1 MRFSQILYALFFVEV
16 GRAYHSRDGNNDE
29 GLTVKTIT
37 GRFTGIHNTV
47 YSGVREFRSIP
58 YAEPPVGAL
67 RWRPPVAL
75 RPSTKHHY
83 SQRFPPPCAQ
93 YLPRTLTLWNT
104 NISDFS
110 IATAGQSPHAGQS
123 AQTSSE
129 DCLKLAVWTP
139 RNARRSDGLPVALF
153 VPGGSFVTG
162 GVDVPYQNPA
172 GFVNRT
178 GKHIVVTANWRVN
191 LFGFPNAAG
200 LNDESGGGNN
210 NLGILDVRAALEW
223 VYANIGAFGGDPRR
237 IVLWGHSAGGVA
249 ADVLDFLYDQEPLV
263 AGFFLQS
270 GAAVRKFAQG
280 DDALQTNFSFV
291 ARHVGC
297 GGFAGSDRA
306 IAAAELDCMRQV
318 PAALLSNFVGA
329 YGDNKTKPGL
339 WFRPTV
345 DGRVVFR
352 NYTKRGLA
360 GRIARVPALVS
371 TAANEQA
378 SLAKWNPGRNA
389 SKNHHHHHEPNPPPP
404 PDQATLDKATLSD
417 FVCVAREAA
426 AVRAANGLTT
436 YRYQW
441 AGNYTNLTPFPW
453 MGAYHASDVPM
464 VFGTYDLHG
473 GATAG
478 QRRAAERLQD
488 YVFAFLENP
497 ENGIRRHLGWQ
508 PDVAPFRDDAPM
520 VRFVGGD
527 GGKSASSS
535 SAKIGGG
542 GGGDDDDGQV
552 AVKQISAAE
561 VDGACAGAGTY
572 NPSPS

>member
-1 MRFSQILYALFFVEV
+1 MRFNQILYGLFLVEI
-16 GRAYHSRDGNNDE
+16 GKAYHDRDNDDDE
-29 GLTVKTIT
+29 GLTVTTTT
-37 GRFTGIHNTV
+37 GRYTGLHNPA
-47 YSGVREFRSIP
+47 YGGVREFRSIP
-58 YAEPPVGAL
+58 YAEAPVGAL

-83 SQRFPPPCAQ
+83 SNRFPPPCAQ

-110 IATAGQSPHAGQS
+110 IATAGQSHHAGQS

-139 RNARRSDGLPVALF
+139 RDARRGDGLPVALF

-172 GFVNRT
+172 GFVDRT
-178 GKHIVVTANWRVN
+178 GKHIMVTINWRVN

-200 LNDESGGGNN
+200 LNDEPRGGN

-237 IVLWGHSAGGVA
+237 IVLWGQSAGGVA
-249 ADVLDFLYDQEPLV
+249 ADVLDFLYDEEPLV

-270 GAAVRKFAQG
+270 GAAIRKFAQG

-297 GGFAGSDRA
+297 GGFTGSDQA
-306 IAAAELDCMRQV
+306 VAAAELECMRQV
-318 PAALLSNFVGA
+318 PAALLNNFVGA

-345 DGRVVFR
+345 DDRVVFR
-352 NYTKRGLA
+352 NYTERGLA
-360 GRIARVPALVS
+360 GRLARVPALIS

-378 SLAKWNPGRNA
+378 SLAKWNPGLNA
-389 SKNHHHHHEPNPPPP
+389 SNRDHQPNPPPR
-404 PDQATLDKATLSD
+404 QALLDETTLRD

-426 AVRAANGLTT
+426 VVRAAQNLTT

-441 AGNYTNLTPFPW
+441 AGNWTNLTPYPW
-453 MGAYHASDVPM
+453 LGAYHASDVPM
-464 VFGTYDLHG
+464 VFGTYDLRG

-488 YVFAFLENP
+488 YVFAFLDDP
-497 ENGIRRHLGWQ
+497 EDGIRRHLGWQ
-508 PDVAPFRDDAPM
+508 PDVAPFRDDEPI

-527 GGKSASSS
+527 GD
-535 SAKIGGG
+535 GGG
-542 GGGDDDDGQV
+542 GGGQRTPSSSGIGGGEWGDDEGQF
-552 AVKQISAAE
+552 AVKQVSAAE

>member
-1 MRFSQILYALFFVEV
+1 MRFSQILYGLFLVEI
-16 GRAYHSRDGNNDE
+16 GRAYHNRDNDDDE
-29 GLTVKTIT
+29 GLTVTTIT
-37 GRFTGIHNTV
+37 GRYTGLHNPA

-58 YAEPPVGAL
+58 YAEAPVGTL

-75 RPSTKHHY
+75 RPSTKHHH
-83 SQRFPPPCAQ
+83 SNRFPPPCAQ

-110 IATAGQSPHAGQS
+110 IATAGQSHHAGQS
-123 AQTSSE
+123 AQTGSE

-139 RNARRSDGLPVALF
+139 RDARRGDGLPVALF
-153 VPGGSFVTG
+153 IPGGSFVTG

-178 GKHIVVTANWRVN
+178 GKHIMVTANWRVN

-200 LNDESGGGNN
+200 LNDEPGGGN

-249 ADVLDFLYDQEPLV
+249 ADVLDFLYDEEPLV

-270 GAAVRKFAQG
+270 GAALRKFAQG

-297 GGFAGSDRA
+297 DGFAGSDRA
-306 IAAAELDCMRQV
+306 VAAAELECMRQV

-345 DGRVVFR
+345 DDRVIFR
-352 NYTKRGLA
+352 NYTQRGLA
-360 GRIARVPALVS
+360 GRLARVPALVS

-378 SLAKWNPGRNA
+378 SLAKWNPGHNLNDA
-389 SKNHHHHHEPNPPPP
+389 PNPPPNQTRL
-404 PDQATLDKATLSD
+404 DETTLHD

-426 AVRAANGLTT
+426 VVRAARGLTT

-441 AGNYTNLTPFPW
+441 AGNWTNLTPYPW
-453 MGAYHASDVPM
+453 LGAYHASDVPM
-464 VFGTYDLHG
+464 VFGTYDLRG

-488 YVFAFLENP
+488 YVFAFLDDP
-497 ENGIRRHLGWQ
+497 EDGIRRHLGWE
-508 PDVAPFRDDAPM
+508 PDVAPFRDDEPM

-527 GGKSASSS
+527 GGGKGGKNVSSS
-535 SAKIGGG
+535 SEIGGG
-542 GGGDDDDGQV
+542 GGGDDDGQV

>member
-1 MRFSQILYALFFVEV
+1 MRIDQILFGLFLVV
-16 GRAYHSRDGNNDE
+16 TGKGCKDRDADND
-29 GLTVKTIT
+29 GLTVTTIT
-37 GRFTGIHNTV
+37 GTYTGLQSPG

-58 YAEPPVGAL
+58 YAQAPVGDL

-83 SQRFPPPCAQ
+83 SHRFPPSCTQ
-93 YLPRTLTLWNT
+93 YLASTLTLWNT

-110 IATAGQSPHAGQS
+110 ITTGAQGQHAGQV

-139 RNARRSDGLPVALF
+139 RNVSRDDRLPVALF

-162 GVDVPYQNPA
+162 GVEVPYQNPA

-178 GKHIVVTANWRVN
+178 QKHIVVTLNWRVN

-200 LNDESGGGNN
+200 LEDQ
-210 NLGILDVRAALEW
+210 NLGILDVRMALEW

-237 IVLWGHSAGGVA
+237 IVLWGHSAGGVV
-249 ADVLDFLYDQEPLV
+249 ADALNYVYDDEPLV

-270 GAAVRKFAQG
+270 GAAVREYAQG

-297 GGFAGSDRA
+297 GGFAGDPT
-306 IAAAELDCMRQV
+306 AELDCMRQV
-318 PAALLSNFVGA
+318 PAGLLSNFVGA

-345 DGRVVFR
+345 DDRLLFR
-352 NYTKRGLA
+352 NYTERGLVA
-360 GRIARVPALVS
+360 GRIARVPALIS
-371 TAANEQA
+371 TTANEQA
-378 SLAKWNPGRNA
+378 SLAKWNPGPNA
-389 SKNHHHHHEPNPPPP
+389 SNHDRPNPPPK
-404 PDQATLDKATLSD
+404 QATLDKTTLSD
-417 FVCVAREAA
+417 FVCVARESARI
-426 AVRAANGLTT
+426 RAARGLTT

-464 VFGTYDLHG
+464 IFGTYDLHG
-473 GATAG
+473 GATGA

-488 YVFAFLENP
+488 YVFAFLEDP
-497 ENGIRRHLGWQ
+497 ADGIRRHLGWQ
-508 PDVAPFRDDAPM
+508 PGGAAPFHDEEEQPM

-527 GGKSASSS
+527 GASSE
-535 SAKIGGG
+535 KG
-542 GGGDDDDGQV
+542 GGGDEI

-561 VDGACAGAGTY
+561 VDSACAGTGTY
-572 NPSPS
+572 NASPS

>member
-1 MRFSQILYALFFVEV
+1 MRFNQILYGLFLFGI
-16 GRAYHSRDGNNDE
+16 GRAYHNRDSDDDE
-29 GLTVKTIT
+29 GLTVTTTT
-37 GRFTGIHNTV
+37 GRYTGLHNPA
-47 YSGVREFRSIP
+47 YSGIREFRSIP
-58 YAEPPVGAL
+58 YAEAPVGAL

-83 SQRFPPPCAQ
+83 SHRFPPPCAQ
-93 YLPRTLTLWNT
+93 YLPGRLTLWNT

-123 AQTSSE
+123 AQTGSE

-139 RNARRSDGLPVALF
+139 RDARRGDGLPVALF
-153 VPGGSFVTG
+153 PGGG
-162 GVDVPYQNPA
+162 
-172 GFVNRT
+172 
-178 GKHIVVTANWRVN
+178 
-191 LFGFPNAAG
+191 
-200 LNDESGGGNN
+200 N

-223 VYANIGAFGGDPRR
+223 VYANINAFGGDSHR

-249 ADVLDFLYDQEPLV
+249 ADVLDFLYDEEPLV

-270 GAAVRKFAQG
+270 GAALRKFAQG

-297 GGFAGSDRA
+297 GGFAGSDPQVV
-306 IAAAELDCMRQV
+306 AAAELECMRQV
-318 PAALLSNFVGA
+318 PAALLSNFVGG

-345 DGRVVFR
+345 DDRVIFR
-352 NYTKRGLA
+352 NYTERGLLA
-360 GRIARVPALVS
+360 GGRGRGRIARVPALIS

-378 SLAKWNPGRNA
+378 SLAKWNPGLNPNA
-389 SKNHHHHHEPNPPPP
+389 TNTSNQPNPPPS
-404 PDQATLDKATLSD
+404 QAQLDETTLSD

-426 AVRAANGLTT
+426 VVRAANGLTT

-441 AGNYTNLTPFPW
+441 AGNYTNLTPYPW

-464 VFGTYDLHG
+464 VFGTYDLRG

-488 YVFAFLENP
+488 YVFAFLDDP

-508 PDVAPFRDDAPM
+508 PDVAPFRDDEPM

-527 GGKSASSS
+527 GGGGKSASSS
-535 SAKIGGG
+535 SRAGGG
-542 GGGDDDDGQV
+542 GGSDDDGQF

-561 VDGACAGAGTY
+561 VDGACYGARTY

>member
-1 MRFSQILYALFFVEV
+1 MGLHNP
-16 GRAYHSRDGNNDE
+16 AYN
-29 GLTVKTIT
+29 
-37 GRFTGIHNTV
+37 
-47 YSGVREFRSIP
+47 GVREFRSIP
-58 YAEPPVGAL
+58 YAEAPVGAL

-83 SQRFPPPCAQ
+83 SYRFPPPCAQ
-93 YLPRTLTLWNT
+93 YLPGRLALWNT

-139 RNARRSDGLPVALF
+139 RDARRGDGLPVALF

-172 GFVNRT
+172 AFVNRT
-178 GKHIVVTANWRVN
+178 QKHIMVILNWRVN

-200 LNDESGGGNN
+200 LNDEPGGGN

-237 IVLWGHSAGGVA
+237 IVLWGHSAGGRRGRRPR
-249 ADVLDFLYDQEPLV
+249 LPEPLV

-270 GAAVRKFAQG
+270 GAAIRKFAQG

-297 GGFAGSDRA
+297 GGFVGSDPQVA
-306 IAAAELDCMRQV
+306 AAAELDCMRQV
-318 PAALLSNFVGA
+318 PAALLSNFVGG

-345 DGRVVFR
+345 DDRVIFR
-352 NYTKRGLA
+352 NYTERGLLA
-360 GRIARVPALVS
+360 GVAVAVASRG
-371 TAANEQA
+371 TASNEQA
-378 SLAKWNPGRNA
+378 SLAKWNPGLNA
-389 SKNHHHHHEPNPPPP
+389 SNHDQPNPPPN
-404 PDQATLDKATLSD
+404 QTKLDETTLSD

-426 AVRAANGLTT
+426 VVRAANGLTT

-441 AGNYTNLTPFPW
+441 AGNYTNLTPYPW

-464 VFGTYDLHG
+464 VFGTYDLRG

-488 YVFAFLENP
+488 YVFAFLDDP

-508 PDVAPFRDDAPM
+508 PDVAPFRDDEPM

-527 GGKSASSS
+527 GGGGGGGKSASSS
-535 SAKIGGG
+535 SKAGGG
-542 GGGDDDDGQV
+542 GGSDDDGQF

-561 VDGACAGAGTY
+561 VDGACYGAGTY